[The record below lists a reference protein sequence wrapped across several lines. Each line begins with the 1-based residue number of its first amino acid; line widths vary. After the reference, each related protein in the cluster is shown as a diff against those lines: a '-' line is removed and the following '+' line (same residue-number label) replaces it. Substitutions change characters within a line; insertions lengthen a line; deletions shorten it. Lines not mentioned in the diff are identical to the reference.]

1 MAVAHSSSSSSVP
14 APVATRDGRWHL
26 AARGLGLLVG
36 LAAILLIALLSIRV
50 GSIGVSTRD
59 TWNALFHYDATNY
72 EQVVIRSLRV
82 PRTVIALGVGGA
94 LAAAGAV
101 MQAVTRNP
109 LAGPSILGVSSGA
122 SFAIVTAIYFLGLT
136 SAAQYVWFAF
146 FGALIAAVLVFLVG
160 SAGGGGATPVKL
172 ALAGVVVSALLGAW
186 TNALIL
192 LDEETLDQARFW
204 FAGSVT
210 GRDLGT
216 FWTVSPF
223 LLGGMMVTLF
233 IGHQMNVLS
242 MGDDTARAL
251 GMNITRTRIIAS
263 ILVVTMTG
271 AAVATAGPIGF
282 VGLATPH
289 LVRAVIGPDYRWV
302 LPYSIITGAVLLTA
316 ADILGRVIMR
326 PGEIQVGI
334 VTAFL
339 GAPFLIYLARKKVMQ

>member
-1 MAVAHSSSSSSVP
+1 MAVAASPLP
-14 APVATRDGRWHL
+14 ARTATPQGRWNL

-36 LAAILLIALLSIRV
+36 VAVILLVALLSIRV
-50 GSIGVSTRD
+50 GSIGVSNRD
-59 TWNALFHYDATNY
+59 VWNALFHYDTSNY
-72 EQVVIRSLRV
+72 EQVVIRELRV

-94 LAAAGAV
+94 LAVAGAI

-122 SFAIVTAIYFLGLT
+122 SFAIVTAIYFLGLS
-136 SAAQYVWFAF
+136 SAAQYIWFAF
-146 FGALIAAVLVFLVG
+146 AGALAAAALVFMVG
-160 SAGGGGATPVKL
+160 SAGRGGATPVKL

-192 LDEETLDQARFW
+192 LDEDTLDQARFW

-216 FWTVSPF
+216 FLTVSPF
-223 LLGGMMVTLF
+223 LLGGMLISLF

-251 GMNITRTRIIAS
+251 GMHITRTRLVSSA
-263 ILVVTMTG
+263 LVVTMTG

-302 LPYSIITGAVLLTA
+302 LPYSIITGAVLLTT
-316 ADILGRVIMR
+316 ADILGRVIMS

-339 GAPFLIYLARKKVMQ
+339 GAPFLIYLARRKAMA

>member
-1 MAVAHSSSSSSVP
+1 MAVAAPPLP
-14 APVATRDGRWHL
+14 ARAATPQGRWNL

-36 LAAILLIALLSIRV
+36 VAVILLVALLSIRV
-50 GSIGVSTRD
+50 GSIGVSNRD
-59 TWNALFHYDATNY
+59 VWNALFHYDTSNY
-72 EQVVIRSLRV
+72 EQVVIRELRV

-94 LAAAGAV
+94 LAAAGAI

-136 SAAQYVWFAF
+136 SASQYVWFAF
-146 FGALIAAVLVFLVG
+146 AGALIAAALVFMVG
-160 SAGGGGATPVKL
+160 SAGRGGATPVKL

-192 LDEETLDQARFW
+192 LDEDTLDQARFW

-216 FWTVSPF
+216 FWTVAPF
-223 LLGGMMVTLF
+223 LLGGMLISLF

-251 GMNITRTRIIAS
+251 GMNITRTRLVSSA
-263 ILVVTMTG
+263 LVVTMTG
-271 AAVATAGPIGF
+271 AAVAVAGPIAF

-302 LPYSIITGAVLLTA
+302 LPYAIITGAVLLTV
-316 ADILGRVIMR
+316 ADILGRVIMS

-339 GAPFLIYLARKKVMQ
+339 GAPFLIYLARKKAVA